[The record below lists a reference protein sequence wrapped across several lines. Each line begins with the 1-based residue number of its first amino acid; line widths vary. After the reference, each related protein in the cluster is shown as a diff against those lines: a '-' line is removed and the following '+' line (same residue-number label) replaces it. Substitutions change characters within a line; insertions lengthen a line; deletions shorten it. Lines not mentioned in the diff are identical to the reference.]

1 MDPLTLEQAQREVS
15 DRAFETIITTITIPM
30 AVTLIA
36 QLQLAL
42 RHPSNTGPSAD
53 QARYFA
59 AYLINQLNPP
69 EALSK
74 LLNAGWDPNQDV
86 IVEIDP

>member
-1 MDPLTLEQAQREVS
+1 MDLLTLEQAQREVA
-15 DRAFETIITTITIPM
+15 DRAFETTIITITIPM

-42 RHPSNTGPSAD
+42 RHEKNIGPSAD